1 MIESKPKVLAIIPA
15 RKGSKRLPGKNH
27 KKFNGK
33 SLIKWT
39 IESAINSQYVS
50 HIVLS
55 SNDDVV
61 LRIGSSYK
69 EIFCLNRSDELSG
82 DHVSSAAV
90 VLDVLESFKG
100 FDYFI
105 LLQPTS
111 PLRNHNHI
119 DEALITTFKN
129 NAKSCVS
136 LCKSKE
142 SPYLMYKISSEN
154 NVRPILQ
161 NKKIRNMRTQ
171 DLPITYVLN
180 GAIYINDITDFL
192 QKKEFINQDSIG
204 FIMDS
209 DSSVD
214 IDTIEDFN
222 LAEKNISKILN

>member
-1 MIESKPKVLAIIPA
+1 MIKARPKVLAIIPA

-39 IESAINSQYVS
+39 IESAINSQYIS

-55 SNDDVV
+55 SNDEVV
-61 LRIGSSYK
+61 LQIGSSYE
-69 EIFCLNRSDELSG
+69 EISCLNRSNELSG
-82 DHVSSAAV
+82 DHISSAAV
-90 VLDVLESFKG
+90 VLDVLESYEG

-111 PLRNHNHI
+111 PLRNHHHI
-119 DEALITTFKN
+119 DEALITTFEK

-142 SPYLMYKISSEN
+142 SPYLMYKISSAN

-161 NKKIRNMRTQ
+161 NKKIRNMKAQ
-171 DLPITYVLN
+171 DMPITYILN
-180 GAIYINDITDFL
+180 GAIYINEITCFL
-192 QKKEFINQDSIG
+192 QKKEFINRDSIG

-209 DSSVD
+209 NSSVD

-222 LAEKNISKILN
+222 LAEKIINKI